1 MPSGSGGA
9 MTETIKFANLLT
21 EARYAWEM
29 GDFTKAELLTS
40 EASVLASLERK
51 VQELNTNEKAVTRMT
66 A

>member
-1 MPSGSGGA
+1 MSQ
-9 MTETIKFANLLT
+9 ETIKFANLLT

>member
-1 MPSGSGGA
+1 MS
-9 MTETIKFANLLT
+9 ETIKFSNLLT

-29 GDFTKAELLTS
+29 GDFAKAELLTS

>member
-1 MPSGSGGA
+1 MNLKPVPSG
-9 MTETIKFANLLT
+9 TIKFSNLLT

>member
-1 MPSGSGGA
+1 